1 MKIPK
6 LLSPAS
12 AAPAGSAGSARS
24 SSERGRYGL
33 DSLLDALAVAYIRAP
48 RWGWLAPALIVL
60 VAGILRFYN
69 LAHPNAIVFDETYY
83 AKDAYSYVHYGYELS
98 WSKDANAS
106 FAAGHPSG
114 LLTDSPEYVVHP
126 PLGKWMIAAGM
137 AIFGDNNPF
146 GWRVSAAVIGT
157 LSVALI
163 AYVGW
168 LLFRSMTVATIAALL
183 AAVDGLMLVE
193 SRLALLDIFQMFW
206 ILATFA
212 CLVLD
217 RIQARRVLARHIAE
231 AARQNGGV
239 LPPMPWGP
247 SMGLRLW
254 RFAAGVC
261 AGAAVGVKWNS
272 LFFIAAM
279 GLLTV
284 FWDINARRIV
294 GLNKWGLT
302 ALVRDGIPAFFQ
314 MIGVGLLVYLSTWAG
329 WFQSSN
335 AYFRRWAVENPG
347 KGVMWLPEDL
357 RSLWEYHVSAFKF
370 HSGLSSPHT
379 YSSQAWQWLVLGRP
393 TSYYYESPKLGSSGC
408 TVKSCSEA
416 ILNIGNPAI
425 WWAFIPA
432 IIVAL
437 LVLVLKRDW
446 RFGALLVVFGAGY
459 FPWFMYPTRTMFY
472 FYALSF
478 EPFLILLL
486 AGVLGLALSGA
497 RGSVLRARLGVTL
510 VAIYLV
516 GVLMLSAYFMP
527 LWTAQVIPYEQWY
540 SHMWFKSW
548 I

>member
-6 LLSPAS
+6 LSSPEAS
-12 AAPAGSAGSARS
+12 TESSQAAVRA
-24 SSERGRYGL
+24 GRYGL

-48 RWGWLAPALIVL
+48 RWGWVAPTLIVL
-60 VAGILRFYN
+60 LAGVLRFYN

-98 WSKDANAS
+98 WTKDANAS
-106 FAAGHPSG
+106 FVAGHPSG
-114 LLTDSPEYVVHP
+114 ILPDSPEYVVHP

-163 AYVGW
+163 AYAAW
-168 LLFRSMTVATIAALL
+168 LLFRSVTVSTIAALL

-206 ILATFA
+206 ILATFV
-212 CLVLD
+212 CLLLD
-217 RIQARRVLARHIAE
+217 RIHARRVLARNIAE
-231 AARQNGGV
+231 AARQYRGE
-239 LPPMPWGP
+239 LPPMSWGP
-247 SMGLRLW
+247 GMGLRLW
-254 RFAAGVC
+254 RVAAGVC
-261 AGAAVGVKWNS
+261 AGAAVKWTS

-284 FWDINARRIV
+284 FWDMNARRIV
-294 GLNKWGLT
+294 GLPKWGLI
-302 ALVRDGIPAFFQ
+302 ALVRDGIPAFVQ

-335 AYFRRWAVENPG
+335 AYFRHWAQENPG
-347 KGVMWLPEDL
+347 KGLLWLPEDL
-357 RSLWEYHVSAFKF
+357 RSLWEYHASAFKF
-370 HSGLSSPHT
+370 HSGLSTPHT
-379 YSSQAWQWLVLGRP
+379 YSSQAWQWLILGRP
-393 TSYYYESPKLGSSGC
+393 TSYFYESPKLGSAGC

-432 IIVAL
+432 I
-437 LVLVLKRDW
+437 LVGLFVFLLKRDW
-446 RFGALLVVFGAGY
+446 RFGALLLVFGAGY

-486 AGVLGLALSGA
+486 AGALGLCLSGA
-497 RGSVLRARLGVTL
+497 RGSVVRARVGVTVVVL
-510 VAIYLV
+510 YLV
-516 GVLMLSAYFMP
+516 GVLVLSAYFMP

>member
-6 LLSPAS
+6 LLSLAS
-12 AAPAGSAGSARS
+12 AAPVGPADLTRS

-206 ILATFA
+206 ILATFV

-217 RIQARRVLARHIAE
+217 RIQARRVLARNIAE
-231 AARQNGGV
+231 AARQNSGV

-302 ALVRDGIPAFFQ
+302 ALVRDGIPR
-314 MIGVGLLVYLSTWAG
+314 I
-329 WFQSSN
+329 
-335 AYFRRWAVENPG
+335 
-347 KGVMWLPEDL
+347 LPDD
-357 RSLWEYHVSAFKF
+357 WC
-370 HSGLSSPHT
+370 
-379 YSSQAWQWLVLGRP
+379 
-393 TSYYYESPKLGSSGC
+393 GS
-408 TVKSCSEA
+408 
-416 ILNIGNPAI
+416 
-425 WWAFIPA
+425 
-432 IIVAL
+432 
-437 LVLVLKRDW
+437 
-446 RFGALLVVFGAGY
+446 
-459 FPWFMYPTRTMFY
+459 
-472 FYALSF
+472 
-478 EPFLILLL
+478 
-486 AGVLGLALSGA
+486 AGVFEHLGGL
-497 RGSVLRARLGVTL
+497 VPVVECVFPPLG
-510 VAIYLV
+510 
-516 GVLMLSAYFMP
+516 G
-527 LWTAQVIPYEQWY
+527 
-540 SHMWFKSW
+540 
-548 I
+548 